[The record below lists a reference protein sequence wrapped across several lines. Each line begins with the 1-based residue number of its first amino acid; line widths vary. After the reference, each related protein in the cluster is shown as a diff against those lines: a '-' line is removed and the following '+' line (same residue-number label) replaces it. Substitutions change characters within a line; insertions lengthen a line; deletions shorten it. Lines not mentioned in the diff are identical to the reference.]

1 MSRPC
6 KVRKTG
12 KGSKCDRAPSKGSQL
27 LEFGLSLPILLIL
40 VVGVWDFGSAFAL
53 KQKLTNAARE
63 GARIVVSTPMNNPSP
78 APGCSASVPC
88 AIVSAATGVKQY
100 LTDASLDGSWINI
113 SAPSASSACPSG
125 EWTYDSGTSGES
137 LVIQAD
143 VAITPTGSVVSALT
157 APAGSI
163 DATEVTLTWPLKW
176 GLGAFLLS
184 GVFPSHVSTSVT
196 MVNLGGGCGDSIE

>member
-1 MSRPC
+1 MPRPC
-6 KVRKTG
+6 KARKTG
-12 KGSKCDRAPSKGSQL
+12 KGWGYDRTPGKGSQL
-27 LEFGLSLPILLIL
+27 LEFALSLPILLLL

-53 KQKLTNAARE
+53 KQKLTNGARE
-63 GARIVVSTPMNNPSP
+63 GARIVVSTPMNNPTP
-78 APGCSASVPC
+78 ATGCSATVPC
-88 AIVSAATGVKQY
+88 AIVSAATGVQQY
-100 LTDASLDGSWINI
+100 LTNASLDASWISP

-143 VAITPTGSVVSALT
+143 VAITPTGDVVPALA
-157 APAGSI
+157 APPGSI

-184 GVFPSHVSTSVT
+184 GVFPSQVSSNVT

>member
-1 MSRPC
+1 MARRH
-6 KVRKTG
+6 KAQKTK
-12 KGSKCDRAPSKGSQL
+12 KGLRHDHLPNKGSQL
-27 LEFGLSLPILLIL
+27 LEFALALPILLIL

-63 GARIVVSTPMNNPSP
+63 GARIIVSTPMNNPTP
-78 APGCSASVPC
+78 ATGCSSTVPC
-88 AIVSAATGVKQY
+88 AIVSAATGVQQY
-100 LTDASLDGSWINI
+100 LTDARLDGSWINP
-113 SAPSASSACPSG
+113 SAPSASTACPSG

-137 LVIQAD
+137 LVIKAD
-143 VAITPTGSVVSALT
+143 VAITPTGGVVPAIT

-176 GLGAFLLS
+176 GLGAFLMS
-184 GVFPSHVSTSVT
+184 GVFPSQVSTNVT

>member
-1 MSRPC
+1 MSRPG
-6 KVRKTG
+6 KLRKTG
-12 KGSKCDRAPSKGSQL
+12 KGRGYGRTPSKGSQL
-27 LEFGLSLPILLIL
+27 LEFALSLPILLIL

-53 KQKLTNAARE
+53 KQKLTNAART
-63 GARIVVSTPMNNPSP
+63 GARIVVSTPMNNPTP
-78 APGCSASVPC
+78 APGCSSTVPC

-100 LTDASLDGSWINI
+100 LTDASLGGSWMNP
-113 SAPSASSACPSG
+113 SSPSASTACPSG
-125 EWTYDSGTSGES
+125 EWTYNSSTSGES

-143 VAITPTGSVVSALT
+143 VAITPAGSVVSAVT
-157 APAGSI
+157 APSGSI

-184 GVFPSHVSTSVT
+184 GVFPNHVSTSVT